1 MLLPK
6 MIKEEYPNT
15 QVGFF

>member
-6 MIKEEYPNT
+6 M
-15 QVGFF
+15 